1 MTYYARSIIVA
12 YCILGGCFLLGC
24 GLTHGVCGAAATIDH
39 PMTLTST
46 AFHNHARMPKR
57 FTADGRDIS
66 PQLKSRKCLYIN
78 PGRRGH
84 FRACGQDHRCCKSD
98 P

>member
-66 PQLKSRKCLYIN
+66 RAGSPSNTSPHN
-78 PGRRGH
+78 PPPRI
-84 FRACGQDHRCCKSD
+84 
-98 P
+98 